1 MGFFY
6 TRLRLNL
13 HIWNGTKK
21 KIFEEFFCNF
31 LEINTHNVV
40 KNDPKFGNKSLF
52 DANFMELDMKKFS
65 DPETLTFGVWGI
77 KNSLGQFG
85 PKVFGKG
92 LYQAISQK
100 A

>member
-1 MGFFY
+1 M
-6 TRLRLNL
+6 
-13 HIWNGTKK
+13 K
-21 KIFEEFFCNF
+21 KIFEGFFCNF
-31 LEINTHNVV
+31 LGINTDNFL
-40 KNDPKFGNKSLF
+40 KTDPKFENKSLF

-65 DPETLTFGVWGI
+65 DPKTLTFEVWGL
-77 KNSLGQFG
+77 KNSLVQFG

>member
-1 MGFFY
+1 
-6 TRLRLNL
+6 
-13 HIWNGTKK
+13 
-21 KIFEEFFCNF
+21 
-31 LEINTHNVV
+31 
-40 KNDPKFGNKSLF
+40 
-52 DANFMELDMKKFS
+52 MELDMKKFS